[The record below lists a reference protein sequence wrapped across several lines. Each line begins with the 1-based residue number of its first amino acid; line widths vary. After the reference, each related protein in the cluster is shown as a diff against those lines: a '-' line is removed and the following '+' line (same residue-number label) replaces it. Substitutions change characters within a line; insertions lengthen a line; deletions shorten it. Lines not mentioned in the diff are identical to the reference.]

1 MPRTRRRWTP
11 EEDAVLKKA
20 VTTVMEQSRPIMW
33 RELAKQVPGR
43 SNKDCRR
50 RWWNTLGGGT
60 TKGLWSEEEDR
71 LLTEADERLLHE
83 VLTNSTNWSV
93 IATTHDPRRTTLSL
107 KNRYATLRLRHEK
120 GATGKQ
126 PPQEPGASSQDLM
139 DQTDEE
145 EDRGD
150 SGRNDESGDEDNYD
164 DVLDLPPITGSSFT
178 ASDPSMLPAT
188 PLDWM
193 DIFNQTGDLPS
204 APLINTAMSGAEL
217 GTCFDPGAISGE
229 MGNSPL
235 LGSSGI
241 LHICRTTVSAS
252 PLGHNPAQHVFD
264 YVIVGSGPGGLT
276 VANRLTENPKVSV
289 AVIEA
294 GTWAE
299 DVVGN
304 LSAVPGYAGKYLLK
318 SVNSIPTGIDWGFV
332 TTPQAGI
339 NDLVVRYPRG
349 KVEGSA
355 NKKQIGGS
363 TNLNAMAWGESSRGA
378 FSKWADEVGDKSF
391 TYESIAQY
399 YKKPV
404 RFTPY
409 RDGTR
414 FANATPSYDPA
425 EVGHSGT
432 LDVTYPAYAY
442 SWTTWLAVMLEAA
455 GMPAQNTYID
465 GSLNGSAWHMSATSQ
480 ATGKRSSAD
489 TAYLLPVLGRRNLVV
504 FQKTMAERILFSH
517 GNVATGVQVSSD
529 NSTFT
534 LQARKEVIVAGGVF
548 QSPQILQVSGV
559 GPSKLLKKHG
569 IPVVADR
576 PGVGQNMQD
585 QIFADVVYRVNLPT
599 GDTLRITEADVTA
612 FNANATGPLTN
623 PGGEYG
629 GFEDIPADLRSGL
642 SDGTLNSLADYP
654 PDWPDIQYL
663 TLPRFL
669 GDLGTTP
676 SPNDG
681 NNYASLMGIIM
692 KPKSTGSVSISSASM
707 HDPPI
712 INPNWMTT
720 DADLEVMVAIFKR
733 MRQLWRSPAMKKI
746 IIGDEIWPGSSV
758 ESDQEIIA
766 FLRKTVTPMSHA
778 TSTCKMG
785 KRSDPLAVV
794 DSKAKVIGVKNLRVI
809 DSSAMPFLPAG
820 GEPQSVV
827 YMLAEK
833 IADMIKAE

>member
-1 MPRTRRRWTP
+1 MF
-11 EEDAVLKKA
+11 
-20 VTTVMEQSRPIMW
+20 MH
-33 RELAKQVPGR
+33 
-43 SNKDCRR
+43 
-50 RWWNTLGGGT
+50 
-60 TKGLWSEEEDR
+60 
-71 LLTEADERLLHE
+71 LL
-83 VLTNSTNWSV
+83 
-93 IATTHDPRRTTLSL
+93 
-107 KNRYATLRLRHEK
+107 
-120 GATGKQ
+120 
-126 PPQEPGASSQDLM
+126 
-139 DQTDEE
+139 
-145 EDRGD
+145 
-150 SGRNDESGDEDNYD
+150 
-164 DVLDLPPITGSSFT
+164 LP
-178 ASDPSMLPAT
+178 LVV
-188 PLDWM
+188 
-193 DIFNQTGDLPS
+193 
-204 APLINTAMSGAEL
+204 
-217 GTCFDPGAISGE
+217 
-229 MGNSPL
+229 
-235 LGSSGI
+235 GI
-241 LHICRTTVSAS
+241 LHVCSTTVSAS
-252 PLGHNPAQHVFD
+252 PLGQHPAESVFD

-276 VANRLTENPKVSV
+276 LANRLTENPKVSV

-304 LSAVPGYAGKYLLK
+304 LSAVPGYGGKYLLK
-318 SVNSIPTGIDWGFV
+318 SVNSIPTAIDWDFV

-339 NDLVVRYPRG
+339 NNLVVRYPRG
-349 KVEGSA
+349 KVVSYLVYQEGCA
-355 NKKQIGGS
+355 NAQQLGGS
-363 TNLNAMAWGESSRGA
+363 SNLNAMAWGESSRGA
-378 FSKWADEVGDKSF
+378 FSKWAAEVGDKSF
-391 TYESIAQY
+391 TYENIAQY

-409 RDGTR
+409 RAGTR

-455 GMPAQNTYID
+455 GMPAQNAYID
-465 GSLNGSAWHMSATSQ
+465 GSLNGSAWHMSATNQ
-480 ATGKRSSAD
+480 TTGKRSSAD
-489 TAYLLPVLGRRNLVV
+489 TAYLRPVLGRRNLVV
-504 FQKTMAERILFSH
+504 FQKTLAERILFSH
-517 GNVATGVQVSSD
+517 GNMATGVQASSD
-529 NSTFT
+529 NAKFT
-534 LQARKEVIVAGGVF
+534 LHVRKEVIVAGGVF

-559 GPSKLLKKHG
+559 GPRKLLKKHG

-585 QIFADVVYRVNLPT
+585 QIFADIVYRVNLPT
-599 GDTLRITEADVTA
+599 GDTLGITEADIIA
-612 FNANATGPLTN
+612 FNTNATGPLTN

-629 GFEDIPADLRSGL
+629 GFEDIPAGLRSGL
-642 SDGTLNSLADYP
+642 SPGTLNGLEAYP
-654 PDWPDIQYL
+654 SDWPDIQYL

-676 SPNDG
+676 SPDDG

-692 KPKSTGSVSISSASM
+692 KPQSTGSVSISSASM

-733 MRQLWRSPAMKKI
+733 MRQLWRSPVMKNI
-746 IIGDEIWPGSSV
+746 TIGDEVWPGSSV
-758 ESDQEIIA
+758 ESDKEIIA
-766 FLRKTVTPMSHA
+766 FLRETVSPMSHA

-794 DSKAKVIGVKNLRVI
+794 DSKGSVIGVKNLRVI

-833 IADMIKAE
+833 LADTIKAEW